1 MVARTTVNIVIFII
15 NIEIEIENII
25 RKTTWSYKKKFI
37 EIIVSKKYSE
47 KCLGVDYVRM
57 LIGLSHKYLRWY

>member
-1 MVARTTVNIVIFII
+1 M
-15 NIEIEIENII
+15 ELQ
-25 RKTTWSYKKKFI
+25 KKLI